1 MDSKK
6 FFGSKITV
14 VLGALLCCALWGSAT
29 PFIKIGYN
37 LMLPSRDVAS
47 TILFAGTRFFFAGL
61 ITIAL
66 YSVARRKILV
76 PKKEN
81 WSKIAIISSVQTV
94 IQYVFFYIGLANTSG
109 VKGTILSGSNA
120 FFSML
125 VATLVFRQEKFTL
138 KKLIA
143 CIIGFAGIVLINL
156 DGLELNINFFGDAFV
171 LFSSIAYAFS
181 SVLIKRYSKYEDP
194 VVISGYQFM
203 IGGLFMVI
211 VGKLCGGNIVVTD
224 AKSVGVLAYLAFLS
238 AIAYSLWGVLLKHN
252 PVSRVTIFCFM
263 IPVFG
268 VLLSKLMLTET
279 TSVSNINIVITL
291 ILISVGIFM
300 INYGADKKQNE

>member
-66 YSVARRKILV
+66 YSVARRKLLV